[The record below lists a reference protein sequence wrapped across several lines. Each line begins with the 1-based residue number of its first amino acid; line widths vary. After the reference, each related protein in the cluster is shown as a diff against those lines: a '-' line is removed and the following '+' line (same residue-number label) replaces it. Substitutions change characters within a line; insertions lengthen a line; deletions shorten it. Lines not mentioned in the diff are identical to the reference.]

1 MNLSVSAL
9 SKIAALASVSLVV
22 GVAAVG
28 SISVSLTNQN
38 KVIMGVQAHGTSLAG
53 MSREEARQFF
63 TGVANNRLN
72 RKAAVL
78 SYKDRS
84 FTINPADI
92 KLQGNIDKA
101 VNEAYN
107 IGRDG
112 SAAQNIIMQMYYAMF
127 GRSVTMDASFDEQLL
142 SDKLLQIKQSL
153 DTPPVNATA
162 LLQADGTI
170 KKTPAVTGLTLD
182 IQPLITA
189 MTPELQQMN
198 LTIKLPLEPAE
209 QPPFIQDADLAA
221 MDTVLSCYTTS
232 FYPGDRGDNIG
243 LAADKLEGALIK
255 PGASLSFNTLVGKR
269 TREAGYKNAGV
280 IVNGEP
286 AIDVGGGVCQ
296 VSSTLYNAILLAG
309 LTPVERTGHFIPS
322 SYVPA
327 GRDATVAD
335 DLIDFVFRNPLPHPV
350 YLTVGN
356 TGTRLT
362 VFVLGTKADLK
373 GQTISLITEGA
384 ALKPSLY
391 RLWRQNGEIIDK
403 EYLHTDSY
411 NPPKPQ
417 A

>member
-92 KLQGNIDKA
+92 KLHGNIDKA

-142 SDKLLQIKQSL
+142 SDKLLQIKHSL

-243 LAADKLEGALIK
+243 LAASHLQGALIRS
-255 PGASLSFNTLVGKR
+255 GATLSFNDTVGPR
-269 TREAGYKNAGV
+269 THEAGYKDAGV
-280 IVNGEP
+280 IVYGKHS
-286 AIDVGGGVCQ
+286 IDVGGGVCQ

-309 LTPVERTGHFIPS
+309 LTPVERTGHFASS

-335 DLIDFVFRNPLPHPV
+335 GLIDFVFRNPLPHPV
-350 YLTVGN
+350 YLTIANSGSA
-356 TGTRLT
+356 LT
-362 VFVLGTKADLK
+362 VYVLGTKADLAGK
-373 GQTISLITEGA
+373 SIALVTEGSSMR
-384 ALKPSLY
+384 PSLY
-391 RLWRQNGEIIDK
+391 RLWKQNGEIL
-403 EYLHTDSY
+403 EREFLHTDAY
-411 NPPKPQ
+411 EPLKNT
-417 A
+417 